1 MPAGG
6 PNLLAAPNG
15 EGKTTST
22 PALPAG
28 PCVSVKPIGHRTMTA
43 TTGPPDI
50 SEQAVTPARPAPP
63 PMEKDWVLI
72 GLVVA
77 AISLIVALIGLG
89 AMGFFH
95 LDGRIDS
102 IDSRIDSLDS
112 RIDAQG
118 AELRTAISAQGAEL
132 REGFKHVDQRIDGL
146 YDLIAQGRR

>member
-1 MPAGG
+1 M
-6 PNLLAAPNG
+6 
-15 EGKTTST
+15 TTT
-22 PALPAG
+22 
-28 PCVSVKPIGHRTMTA
+28 K
-43 TTGPPDI
+43 GPPDI

-102 IDSRIDSLDS
+102 LDS
-112 RIDAQG
+112 RMA
-118 AELRTAISAQGAEL
+118 
-132 REGFKHVDQRIDGL
+132 EGFRDINQRIDGL
-146 YDLIAQGRR
+146 YDLIAQGKK

>member
-1 MPAGG
+1 M
-6 PNLLAAPNG
+6 
-15 EGKTTST
+15 TTT
-22 PALPAG
+22 
-28 PCVSVKPIGHRTMTA
+28 K
-43 TTGPPDI
+43 GPPDL
-50 SEQAVTPARPAPP
+50 SEQAVTPARPASP

-95 LDGRIDS
+95 LDG
-102 IDSRIDSLDS
+102 RIDSLDS

>member
-1 MPAGG
+1 
-6 PNLLAAPNG
+6 
-15 EGKTTST
+15 
-22 PALPAG
+22 
-28 PCVSVKPIGHRTMTA
+28 MTA
-43 TTGPPDI
+43 TKGPPDL
-50 SEQAVTPARPAPP
+50 SEQAVTPARPAPPP

-95 LDGRIDS
+95 LDTRIDS
-102 IDSRIDSLDS
+102 LDSRIDSLDS

-118 AELRTAISAQGAEL
+118 AELRTAMA
-132 REGFKHVDQRIDGL
+132 EGFRDINQRIDGL

>member
-1 MPAGG
+1 M
-6 PNLLAAPNG
+6 
-15 EGKTTST
+15 TTT
-22 PALPAG
+22 
-28 PCVSVKPIGHRTMTA
+28 K
-43 TTGPPDI
+43 GPPDI

-63 PMEKDWVLI
+63 PTEKDWVLI
-72 GLVVA
+72 GL
-77 AISLIVALIGLG
+77 IIALIGLG

-95 LDGRIDS
+95 LDG
-102 IDSRIDSLDS
+102 RIDSLDS

>member
-1 MPAGG
+1 M
-6 PNLLAAPNG
+6 
-15 EGKTTST
+15 TTT
-22 PALPAG
+22 
-28 PCVSVKPIGHRTMTA
+28 K
-43 TTGPPDI
+43 GPPDL

-102 IDSRIDSLDS
+102 LDS
-112 RIDAQG
+112 RMA
-118 AELRTAISAQGAEL
+118 
-132 REGFKHVDQRIDGL
+132 EGFRDINQRIDGL
-146 YDLIAQGRR
+146 YDLIAQGKK

>member
-1 MPAGG
+1 
-6 PNLLAAPNG
+6 
-15 EGKTTST
+15 
-22 PALPAG
+22 
-28 PCVSVKPIGHRTMTA
+28 MTA

-63 PMEKDWVLI
+63 PMEKDGVLI

-102 IDSRIDSLDS
+102 LDS
-112 RIDAQG
+112 RMA
-118 AELRTAISAQGAEL
+118 
-132 REGFKHVDQRIDGL
+132 EGFRDINQRIDGL
-146 YDLIAQGRR
+146 YDLIAQGKK

>member
-1 MPAGG
+1 
-6 PNLLAAPNG
+6 
-15 EGKTTST
+15 
-22 PALPAG
+22 
-28 PCVSVKPIGHRTMTA
+28 MTA

-95 LDGRIDS
+95 LDN
-102 IDSRIDSLDS
+102 

-118 AELRTAISAQGAEL
+118 AELRTAIGAQGAELRTAIDTQGAELRAAIDVQGAELRAAIDVQGAELRAAIDAQGAEL

-146 YDLIAQGRR
+146 YDLIAQGKK

>member
-1 MPAGG
+1 M
-6 PNLLAAPNG
+6 
-15 EGKTTST
+15 TTT
-22 PALPAG
+22 
-28 PCVSVKPIGHRTMTA
+28 K
-43 TTGPPDI
+43 GPPDI

-63 PMEKDWVLI
+63 PTEKDWVLI

-118 AELRTAISAQGAEL
+118 AELRTAIGAQGAELRAAIDAQGAEL

>member
-1 MPAGG
+1 M
-6 PNLLAAPNG
+6 
-15 EGKTTST
+15 TTT
-22 PALPAG
+22 
-28 PCVSVKPIGHRTMTA
+28 K
-43 TTGPPDI
+43 GPPDI
-50 SEQAVTPARPAPP
+50 SGQAVIPARPAPP

-118 AELRTAISAQGAEL
+118 AELRTAIGAQGAELRAAIDAQGAEL

-146 YDLIAQGRR
+146 YDLIAQDRR